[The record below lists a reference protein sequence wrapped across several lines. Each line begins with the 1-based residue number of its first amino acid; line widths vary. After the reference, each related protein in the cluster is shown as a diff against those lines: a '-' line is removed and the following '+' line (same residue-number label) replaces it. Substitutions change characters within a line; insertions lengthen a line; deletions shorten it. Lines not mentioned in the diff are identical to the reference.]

1 MHPSPTNTLQVEKG
15 NTTEKEGRQSRR
27 EEGGAKREEGGGA
40 IPAPA
45 DTTLQSTE
53 LPVRGMLALFSST
66 PFPSNGPLCSWLLGA
81 RAEPSEGHPGW
92 APLYEGVTWPVVTD
106 SGQCAGGGNP

>member
-15 NTTEKEGRQSRR
+15 NTTEKEGGQSRR
-27 EEGGAKREEGGGA
+27 EEGGGA
-40 IPAPA
+40 VPAPA
-45 DTTLQSTE
+45 HTALQSTE

-81 RAEPSEGHPGW
+81 GAEPSEGHPGW